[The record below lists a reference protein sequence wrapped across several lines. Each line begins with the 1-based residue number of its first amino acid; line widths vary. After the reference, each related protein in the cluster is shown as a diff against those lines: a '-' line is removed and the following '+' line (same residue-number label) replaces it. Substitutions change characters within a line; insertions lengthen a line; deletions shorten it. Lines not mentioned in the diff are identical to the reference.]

1 MPTRKP
7 RGGTPDPDAL
17 AAFDAELAELER
29 SDVAPPTLRA
39 VPRDPEVT
47 PELVEDAPSAPPK
60 KRASS
65 GGSSRSRKAKKTSL
79 GETVGGLLGTLAGGV
94 VVMASGRL
102 AGPIVGPLGAMTPDE
117 ASSITKPLGNIVGRR
132 APKVILPG
140 VPPADQADV
149 EEIVATLL
157 QWVARIAVLAVQRW
171 GESQQARANLAAN
184 GTTTSAQATS
194 APRRENPRP
203 MDAPPPSIPAI
214 PTIAPDMAPRA
225 SDRPTDAPAAAA
237 AASNVNAMAYTEA
250 LIAAGVGRG
259 DFGEALTGF

>member
-1 MPTRKP
+1 MATRKP

-60 KRASS
+60 KRSS

>member
-1 MPTRKP
+1 MATRKP
-7 RGGTPDPDAL
+7 RGGTPDADAL
-17 AAFDAELAELER
+17 AAFDAELSELDSSEI
-29 SDVAPPTLRA
+29 APPTLRA
-39 VPRDPEVT
+39 VPRDAPDVT
-47 PELVEDAPSAPPK
+47 PELVEDAPSATPK

-171 GESQQARANLAAN
+171 GESQQARAMAAA
-184 GTTTSAQATS
+184 GVTTPQATN
-194 APRRENPRP
+194 APRRDSPRP
-203 MDAPPPSIPAI
+203 MDTPPPSIPAI

-225 SDRPTDAPAAAA
+225 SDRPADAPAAA